1 MVYGKN
7 QKYISYY
14 LFLLGLLINYAPKS
28 YAEINLDKNIQSA
41 TIINGIKGGNCITGN
56 CIVSGGDKNGANIF
70 HRFNSFDTRGSI
82 NSVLFK
88 NENYKNVIVGVS
100 SSKGS
105 FINKPISLSEKGN
118 LFWVSPGGIN
128 IGNGVDFINTSQLHL
143 STANSLHFSNG
154 VFDVFSNRKYH
165 LNKMGSNPLMKKEG
179 SKYTPSNPNKISNI
193 SLSGINVSIDEN
205 LYIDALDGNVAIK
218 DTTIKTTQ
226 NNGGE
231 ITVSGKE
238 IKIEGS
244 SKLISQGEQSGGL
257 IQIGGSWQ
265 NSNPYIRQAV
275 YTEIGEDVFIN
286 ASAKDHGNGGEIV
299 IWSDIKN
306 PFSSTIVSG
315 TFKVDGG
322 VLSGDGGRIETSGA
336 NLVIGENISVSMGST
351 NGNQGKWL
359 LDPEDYIVTSSVAIA
374 LVNALASGD
383 VEISTTCSSD
393 PYSGC
398 SGSGDGDIT
407 IGSDLNYSSSSGTL
421 TLTAASQV
429 IVNSAI
435 DSGSGGL
442 VITAPDGLTGSG
454 QIRINPN
461 SINSTSG
468 DISVNQSTNSTY
480 SGAIAGSPIGSSDF
494 KLYGTGTLSF
504 ASTPT
509 NFTKV
514 LQAEYGSLSLTEE
527 WQTVTL
533 NKTYTNAVVIVSDPS
548 NNDTDSVTT
557 RIKNVTS
564 TSFDIRIDEPEAHS
578 GTHSTETAS
587 YFVGEAGNYEMSD
600 GTKITLGTVSS
611 NDLISNAH
619 ESTFDIGSS
628 LTNPAVFTQV
638 QTTNDSNWVVT
649 RVRNVTS
656 TTFVLGL
663 QEQESFYHD
672 GHGEETI
679 GYLAIEKGSN
689 KSNGSHTIDVGETS
703 NSYTHSIGSQS
714 FGTTFSATPA
724 LIVKMATRDGADASN
739 VRTTSISDSSFSAYI
754 DEESSRDSEQNHTS
768 EALYYL
774 AFLSPSNTS
783 SGILGFAPAPKS
795 PAPTSSGG
803 SSSTTRVSVG
813 NAAKSFLLCMKI
825 KPPKLSAFSPQGP
838 APTSRGGG
846 GVTSSLSVTPSSASR
861 RGSAS
866 SGGNSSK
873 PSTIRVSAGGNI
885 APPKS
890 IGGQGVR
897 VSLAL
902 DSSQGM
908 GDSVSYTHLTLPTSD
923 LV

>member
-7 QKYISYY
+7 PKYVPYY
-14 LFLLGLLINYAPKS
+14 LFLLGLLIINYAPKS

-128 IGNGVDFINTSQLHL
+128 ISNGADFINTSQLHL

-165 LNKMGSNPLMKKEG
+165 LNKMGSNPLIKKEG
-179 SKYTPSNPNKISNI
+179 FKYTQSNPNKISNI

-205 LYIDALDGNVAIK
+205 LYIDALDGNVEIK
-218 DTTIKTTQ
+218 DSTIKTTK

-306 PFSSTIVSG
+306 PLSSTVVSG

-322 VLSGDGGRIETSGA
+322 ALSGDGGRIETSGA
-336 NLVIGENISVSMGST
+336 NLDIKENISVSMGS
-351 NGNQGKWL
+351 NYGNLGKWL
-359 LDPEDYIVTSSVAIA
+359 LDPEDYIVTSSVATA
-374 LVNALASGD
+374 LVNALGSGD
-383 VEISTTCSSD
+383 VEISTTCSTD
-393 PYSGC
+393 TYRGC
-398 SGSGDGDIT
+398 QGSGDGDIT
-407 IGSDLNYSSSSGTL
+407 IGSDLDYSNNSGQL

-429 IVNSAI
+429 IVNSDI

-468 DISVNQSTNSTY
+468 DISVSQNTDSTY

-533 NKTYTNAVVIVSDPS
+533 TKTYTNAVVIVSDPS

-672 GHGEETI
+672 GHAEETV

-689 KSNGSHTIDVGETS
+689 KSNGSHTIDVGET
-703 NSYTHSIGSQS
+703 
-714 FGTTFSATPA
+714 
-724 LIVKMATRDGADASN
+724 
-739 VRTTSISDSSFSAYI
+739 
-754 DEESSRDSEQNHTS
+754 
-768 EALYYL
+768 
-774 AFLSPSNTS
+774 
-783 SGILGFAPAPKS
+783 
-795 PAPTSSGG
+795 
-803 SSSTTRVSVG
+803 
-813 NAAKSFLLCMKI
+813 
-825 KPPKLSAFSPQGP
+825 
-838 APTSRGGG
+838 
-846 GVTSSLSVTPSSASR
+846 
-861 RGSAS
+861 
-866 SGGNSSK
+866 
-873 PSTIRVSAGGNI
+873 
-885 APPKS
+885 
-890 IGGQGVR
+890 
-897 VSLAL
+897 
-902 DSSQGM
+902 
-908 GDSVSYTHLTLPTSD
+908 
-923 LV
+923 

>member
-7 QKYISYY
+7 PKYVPYY
-14 LFLLGLLINYAPKS
+14 LFLLGLLIINYAPKS

-56 CIVSGGDKNGANIF
+56 CIVSGGDKSGSNIF

-128 IGNGVDFINTSQLHL
+128 IGNGADFINISQLHL

-165 LNKMGSNPLMKKEG
+165 LNKMGSNPLIKKEG
-179 SKYTPSNPNKISNI
+179 FKYTPSNPNKISNI

-231 ITVSGKE
+231 ITVLGKE
-238 IKIEGS
+238 IKIEDS

-286 ASAKDHGNGGEIV
+286 ASAKNHGNGGEIV

-306 PFSSTIVSG
+306 PFSSTVVSG

-322 VLSGDGGRIETSGA
+322 PLSGDGGRIETSGA

-351 NGNQGKWL
+351 NGNSGKWL
-359 LDPEDYIVTSSVAIA
+359 LDPEDYVVTSSVATA

-398 SGSGDGDIT
+398 TGSGDGDIT
-407 IGSDLNYSSSSGTL
+407 ISSNLIFSSTAGLL

-429 IVNSAI
+429 IVNSDI
-435 DSGSGGL
+435 DTGSGGL

-461 SINSTSG
+461 SINSVSG
-468 DISVNQSTNSTY
+468 DISVNQSTDSTY
-480 SGAIAGSPIGSSDF
+480 SGAIAGSPIGSSYF
-494 KLYGTGTLSF
+494 KFYGTGNLSF
-504 ASTPT
+504 SSTPT
-509 NFTKV
+509 NFPKV
-514 LQAEYGSLSLTEE
+514 LQAEYGSLSLTED

-533 NKTYTNAVVIVSDPS
+533 TKTYTDPVVIVSDPS
-548 NNDTDSVTT
+548 NNDSDSVTT
-557 RIKNVTS
+557 RIRSVTS
-564 TSFDIRIDEPEAHS
+564 TSFQIKIDE
-578 GTHSTETAS
+578 
-587 YFVGEAGNYEMSD
+587 F
-600 GTKITLGTVSS
+600 K
-611 NDLISNAH
+611 LI
-619 ESTFDIGSS
+619 F
-628 LTNPAVFTQV
+628 
-638 QTTNDSNWVVT
+638 
-649 RVRNVTS
+649 
-656 TTFVLGL
+656 
-663 QEQESFYHD
+663 
-672 GHGEETI
+672 
-679 GYLAIEKGSN
+679 
-689 KSNGSHTIDVGETS
+689 
-703 NSYTHSIGSQS
+703 
-714 FGTTFSATPA
+714 
-724 LIVKMATRDGADASN
+724 
-739 VRTTSISDSSFSAYI
+739 
-754 DEESSRDSEQNHTS
+754 
-768 EALYYL
+768 
-774 AFLSPSNTS
+774 
-783 SGILGFAPAPKS
+783 
-795 PAPTSSGG
+795 
-803 SSSTTRVSVG
+803 
-813 NAAKSFLLCMKI
+813 C
-825 KPPKLSAFSPQGP
+825 
-838 APTSRGGG
+838 
-846 GVTSSLSVTPSSASR
+846 
-861 RGSAS
+861 
-866 SGGNSSK
+866 
-873 PSTIRVSAGGNI
+873 
-885 APPKS
+885 
-890 IGGQGVR
+890 
-897 VSLAL
+897 
-902 DSSQGM
+902 
-908 GDSVSYTHLTLPTSD
+908 
-923 LV
+923 